1 MRTNIDLDEFLP
13 TMDAPE
19 KVYQLFDSLGY
30 SVLDSHLKTNPSVYN
45 LPVKEAAL
53 VEKIFA
59 VSNYDRR
66 FQILLFK
73 LKAEGPEQSRRE
85 AIRTIP
91 EKILREV
98 DFPFIIFT
106 PDFKTYTFTLV
117 EKVREGPGEFKRKL
131 TRLSVDCNNS
141 YYTDKEVISNFF
153 LQDDIKAPKEI
164 YKIIQDAMSVERVT
178 AKFFKEY
185 KEVFFALKTNFAI
198 QANDTR
204 MAHDFTQQLMN
215 RIMFLYFIAKKRWV
229 GEDINFLKKFWNS
242 YQEKKQTKNT
252 FYTEWLSV
260 LFFEAFN
267 NKFFPKSYFSKELNS
282 TLQLSPYLNGGLF
295 TEQRLDNIG
304 VKVTDDD
311 FLRIYNFFN
320 RYNFT
325 IREDLPLEEEVAVD
339 PEMIGKVYESLVNLT
354 EASDE
359 RGDAGIFY
367 TPRAEIDF
375 MCRLSLVEYLDHHL
389 APTPSK
395 DYIYKLV
402 FAKTEDELK
411 EAIDHLKITAVWP
424 NLFEDSLDN
433 LTVVDPAVGSGS
445 FLVGMLNVLTEL
457 YKLVYKDIGR
467 TTDDFEIKKQ
477 IIGRSLYGVDVMD
490 WAVHVCELRLWLQLV
505 VEADIPLAERKTS
518 PLLPNLTFKIR
529 PGDSLVEEVGG
540 VNLSMRDRGALNSVI
555 KRKITMLKQAKYDYF
570 YNNRSSKFYQSEE
583 MLKQEEQLIFQMII
597 DEKVMQIKNEI
608 FNLENRRKQENLALP
623 GMEIKTDKEQKDLFE
638 EQNKREAGVKQ
649 SEIGLLTEI
658 RKNIK
663 TKKPFVWDIDF
674 VEIFADENETGF
686 DIVIG
691 NPPYVR
697 QEKIADPKFPK
708 EKITTENK
716 KEYKEKLTKSVEA
729 HFPWVKNLDKKSDLY
744 IYFFFHGLSLL
755 NPTGTLCFIT
765 SNSWLDVGYGKDL
778 QEFLLERVPIK
789 AIFDNQAKRSFASAD
804 VNTVI
809 TLLGSPSKQEHAYS
823 DNRVKFVMFRK
834 SFEEVVT
841 AKNLITIDGT
851 QMLKSDEE
859 YRVFPATQ
867 YELMRDGW
875 SYPDLVAESQ
885 REMFNFSLGSYSG
898 NKWGGKFLR
907 APDIYWKIL
916 ANSDN
921 KLISLNKVAKE
932 IKPGIYTGINDFFYL
947 NKVTVDKFGVEPEFL
962 KKIIRNTADVNKFF
976 IDSSR
981 LEHYVFDCQLSKDD
995 LKKLRKTGALAYI
1008 SWGEQQV
1015 TRKRQKVDAGIPW
1028 PEVETVKKR
1037 KPGWWAIP
1045 TQTLV
1050 ASNNFVQYVYNDR
1063 FLQPYSDIDLAS
1075 DRCYHRV
1082 ICGSEIN
1089 EQSLSIS
1096 LNSIITILSIS
1107 IGRSGLGEGAIKFET
1122 TDTKKLLIF
1131 DPRLI
1136 KPSSLK
1142 EFKAGKNIFDECG
1155 INPKKDIRSQTP
1167 NPIEVRKF
1175 IDGNIFEALG
1185 LTQDD
1190 RKEAYWAVCELVRNR
1205 LKKAKSL

>member
-1 MRTNIDLDEFLP
+1 MRTQLDLDEFIP
-13 TMDAPE
+13 TMDTPE

-30 SVLDSHLKTNPSVYN
+30 KVLDSRLKTNPSVYN

-73 LKAEGPEQSRRE
+73 LKEENKE

-131 TRLSVDCNNS
+131 TRLSVDCDNS

-153 LQDDIKAPKEI
+153 LQDEIKNPKEI

-178 AKFFKEY
+178 KKFFTEY
-185 KEVFFALKTNFAI
+185 KEVFFSLKTNFTKQI
-198 QANDTR
+198 NDTR

-229 GEDINFLKKFWNS
+229 GDDINFLKKFWNS

-260 LFFEAFN
+260 LFSEAFN

-295 TEQRLDNIG
+295 TEQHLDSVGI
-304 VKVTDDD
+304 KVLDDD

-339 PEMIGKVYESLVNLT
+339 PEMIGKVYESLVNLS

-402 FAKTEDELK
+402 FAKTEDELT
-411 EAIDHLKITAVWP
+411 EAIDHLKITHVWP

-477 IIGRSLYGVDVMD
+477 IIGRSLYGVDVME

-540 VNLSMRDRGALNSVI
+540 VNLSMRGRGALNSTI

-583 MLKQEEQLIFQMII
+583 MLRQEEQLIFQMII
-597 DEKVMQIKNEI
+597 DERIMQIKNEI
-608 FNLENRRKQENLALP
+608 LNLENHHRQETLALP
-623 GMEIKTDKEQKDLFE
+623 GMEVEKNTKQKDLFE
-638 EQNKREAGVKQ
+638 ESNKKLKEDKE
-649 SEIGLLTEI
+649 SEIELLSEI

-674 VEIFADENETGF
+674 VEIFADENEAGF

-729 HFPWVKNLDKKSDLY
+729 HFPWIKNLDKKSDLY

-755 NPTGTLCFIT
+755 NSTGTLCFIT

-778 QEFLLERVPIK
+778 QEFLLEHTPIK

-809 TLLGSPSKQEHAYS
+809 TLLGSPTKQDHAYS
-823 DNRVKFVMFRK
+823 DNRVKFVMFRRP
-834 SFEEVVT
+834 FEEVVT
-841 AKNLITIDGT
+841 AKNLISIDRT
-851 QMLKSDEE
+851 QMLKSDAE

-867 YELMRDGW
+867 YELIKYGW
-875 SYPDLVAESQ
+875 EYPENINGSQMEAFDLSI
-885 REMFNFSLGSYSG
+885 GSYTGS
-898 NKWGGKFLR
+898 KWGSKFLR
-907 APDIYWKIL
+907 APDIYWKIM
-916 ANSDN
+916 ANGTGN
-921 KLISLNKVAKE
+921 KLVSLGSVGKVYR
-932 IKPGIYTGINDFFYL
+932 GITTGINEFFYL
-947 NKVTVDKFGVEPEFL
+947 TESIQKKWRIEEEFV
-962 KKIIRNTADVNKFF
+962 KPVIRNPQEHRKIL
-976 IDSSR
+976 IDKEN
-981 LEHYVFDCQLSKDD
+981 LKLKLFMCHKSKKELIGTNA
-995 LKKLRKTGALAYI
+995 LKYI
-1008 SWGEQQV
+1008 EWGEKQKTKDGMLWKNV
-1015 TRKRQKVDAGIPW
+1015 PSVSNRRYWWDLGERKISSLHFNYLINDIGICFVGEIYAGDNFQEIYTDINFAPALNSTLFWFFQNIEGRKSFGGGLLKIQTYELQSMLIVDQKNPIKD
-1028 PEVETVKKR
+1028 
-1037 KPGWWAIP
+1037 
-1045 TQTLV
+1045 
-1050 ASNNFVQYVYNDR
+1050 
-1063 FLQPYSDIDLAS
+1063 FLQLFNRPI
-1075 DRCYHRV
+1075 
-1082 ICGSEIN
+1082 
-1089 EQSLSIS
+1089 
-1096 LNSIITILSIS
+1096 
-1107 IGRSGLGEGAIKFET
+1107 RSVFE
-1122 TDTKKLLIF
+1122 
-1131 DPRLI
+1131 
-1136 KPSSLK
+1136 
-1142 EFKAGKNIFDECG
+1142 ECG
-1155 INPKKDIRSQTP
+1155 INPKKEIRAQEP
-1167 NPIEVRKF
+1167 NP
-1175 IDGNIFEALG
+1175 LP
-1185 LTQDD
+1185 D
-1190 RKEAYWAVCELVRNR
+1190 RKRLDDIVFDILNLTADERHEVYWSVCELVKNR
-1205 LKKAKSL
+1205 LEKAKSL

>member
-1 MRTNIDLDEFLP
+1 MRTQLDLDEFIP
-13 TMDAPE
+13 AMDTPE

-30 SVLDSHLKTNPSVYN
+30 KVLDSHLKTNPSVYN

-73 LKAEGPEQSRRE
+73 LKEENKE

-131 TRLSVDCNNS
+131 TRLSVDCDNS

-153 LQDDIKAPKEI
+153 LQDEIKNPKEI

-178 AKFFKEY
+178 KKFFTEY
-185 KEVFFALKTNFAI
+185 KEVFFALKTNFTKQI
-198 QANDTR
+198 NDTR

-229 GEDINFLKKFWNS
+229 GDDINFLKKFWNS

-295 TEQRLDNIG
+295 TEQRLDSVGI
-304 VKVTDDD
+304 KVLDDD

-339 PEMIGKVYESLVNLT
+339 PEMIGKVYESLVNLS

-402 FAKTEDELK
+402 FAKTEDELT
-411 EAIDHLKITAVWP
+411 EAIDHLKITHVWP

-477 IIGRSLYGVDVMD
+477 IIGRSLYGVDVME

-540 VNLSMRDRGALNSVI
+540 VNLSMRGRGALNSTI

-597 DEKVMQIKNEI
+597 DERIMQIKNEI
-608 FNLENRRKQENLALP
+608 SSLENRPKQENLALP
-623 GMEIKTDKEQKDLFE
+623 GMEVEKNTKQKDLFE
-638 EQNKREAGVKQ
+638 ESNKKVKADKE
-649 SEIGLLTEI
+649 SEIELLTEI
-658 RKNIK
+658 RRNIK

-674 VEIFADENETGF
+674 VEIFADENEGGF

-729 HFPWVKNLDKKSDLY
+729 HFPWVKNMDKKSDLY
-744 IYFFFHGLSLL
+744 IYFFFHGLSIL

-778 QEFLLERVPIK
+778 QEFLLEHTPIK

-841 AKNLITIDGT
+841 TKNLLVADNSLQVISNDDI
-851 QMLKSDEE
+851 
-859 YRVFPATQ
+859 RIFPATQ
-867 YELMRDGW
+867 YELLREGW
-875 SYPDLVAESQ
+875 EYPENTNGSQMEAFDLSIGNYA
-885 REMFNFSLGSYSG
+885 G

-907 APDIYWKIL
+907 APDIYFTCFARQAGHEILLGSLFNGERYLNTGGADGFFILTDVKKIDDTYSEITNTSKEGKESGYPKFRIENKYLKPLIKDVTKDDKRIEIKKSDAWVLNIEDSNPDAETKKYILWGEKVGFNKRSVTKNQRPWYKPTRQMQRSGKIL
-916 ANSDN
+916 FPRSFNESHIIFYNPKEFIALRFYRLYP
-921 KLISLNKVAKE
+921 KKE
-932 IKPGIYTGINDFFYL
+932 INITPI
-947 NKVTVDKFGVEPEFL
+947 
-962 KKIIRNTADVNKFF
+962 
-976 IDSSR
+976 
-981 LEHYVFDCQLSKDD
+981 
-995 LKKLRKTGALAYI
+995 LAI
-1008 SWGEQQV
+1008 
-1015 TRKRQKVDAGIPW
+1015 
-1028 PEVETVKKR
+1028 
-1037 KPGWWAIP
+1037 
-1045 TQTLV
+1045 
-1050 ASNNFVQYVYNDR
+1050 
-1063 FLQPYSDIDLAS
+1063 
-1075 DRCYHRV
+1075 
-1082 ICGSEIN
+1082 
-1089 EQSLSIS
+1089 
-1096 LNSIITILSIS
+1096 LNSSYFGMLMELSAP
-1107 IGRSGLGEGAIKFET
+1107 GNLGLGVLDVTMASFLRLRIPYKDSLADELENAFQAIKDRKIVSIYEE
-1122 TDTKKLLIF
+1122 L
-1131 DPRLI
+1131 
-1136 KPSSLK
+1136 
-1142 EFKAGKNIFDECG
+1142 G
-1155 INPKKDIRSQTP
+1155 INPLKSIREQKSSP
-1167 NPIEVRKF
+1167 LP
-1175 IDGNIFEALG
+1175 
-1185 LTQDD
+1185 D
-1190 RKEAYWAVCELVRNR
+1190 RKRLDDIVFDILSLTADERHEVYWSLCELVRNR
-1205 LKKAKSL
+1205 LEKAKSL